1 MTLEKPSAS
10 VFKVKKLTG
19 KWWIP
24 GSDHRCYGTLT
35 FDISGEQHLKI
46 IDYLEGQYPGNLQ
59 EYTVLHG
66 CCQMDKKTYCVTL
79 FHAWHVHLACSPLCK
94 ENVDESIIGFQDVW
108 IGTRFYEKQEDVKFA
123 SFSFGI
129 HNLENWQDERTV
141 FSKNMKHF
149 PAETTVT
156 MTLPAEIKLYE
167 DENVKIEIVYTCY
180 GPASC
185 LGQLEI
191 SMGYY
196 PEISISSQKGLLPYY
211 GEEASFEYY
220 WYCVYKL
227 FVLLLDGYT
236 YFFNLQGFGIIPEIK
251 IQQERMELIFSHSIT
266 PKQSKNISPHQVL
279 IPYKKIKEVLAC
291 TFCNFMKHQK
301 NIDAIL
307 ENLFIYTTTNRY
319 HNNPLP
325 SLLFA
330 LEGLQQVFYK
340 RFGKSRS
347 EENREGYEEFE
358 ANKKKIKSHCPK
370 ELHSFIN
377 TTIRWQCPWGK
388 RLSRMIQEYRD
399 TFPFIS
405 DDICEKL
412 SKELKEIRNQYA
424 HCDYRTRVPWNV
436 IFRLTRFI
444 EYLHYAIILHKAEV
458 PQETIKSCFERPYPC
473 DYKRIEE
480 FILSKYGSK
489 GDGMINS

>member
-1 MTLEKPSAS
+1 MTHEKPSAS

-19 KWWIP
+19 RWWIP
-24 GSDHRCYGTLT
+24 GNDRCCYGTLT

-46 IDYLEGQYPGNLQ
+46 IGYLEGQYPGNLQ
-59 EYTVLHG
+59 EYTVLYG
-66 CCQMDKKTYCVTL
+66 YCQMNQKIYCVTL
-79 FHAWHVHLACSPLCK
+79 FHARYTYLSGPLTSGEAIG
-94 ENVDESIIGFQDVW
+94 ENTIGFQDVW

-129 HNLENWQDERTV
+129 HNLENWHDERTV
-141 FSKNMKHF
+141 FSSDIEMV
-149 PAETTVT
+149 PTVT
-156 MTLPAEIKLYE
+156 AKATMILPPDVNLYE
-167 DENVKIEIVYTCY
+167 DEKVIIGITYIY
-180 GPASC
+180 RGPGMSE
-185 LGQLEI
+185 GQLEI
-191 SMGYY
+191 SMGYC
-196 PEISISSQKGLLPYY
+196 PIVSISSQNGLLPYY

-220 WYCVYKL
+220 WYCVYK
-227 FVLLLDGYT
+227 FFELLLDGYT
-236 YFFNLQGFGIIPEIK
+236 YFFDLQGFGIIPEIK

-279 IPYKKIKEVLAC
+279 IPYKKIKEVLSC

-325 SLLFA
+325 SLLFT

-347 EENREGYEEFE
+347 EENYKEHEVFD

-377 TTIRWQCPWGK
+377 KTIRWQCPFVK

-412 SKELKEIRNQYA
+412 SEELKEIRNQYA
-424 HCDYRTRVPWNV
+424 HCDYRNKVSWDV
-436 IFRLTRFI
+436 IFRLTRFL

-458 PQETIKSCFERPYPC
+458 PQETIKSCFERPYSC

-480 FILSKYGSK
+480 FVLSRYASK
-489 GDGMINS
+489 GEKK